1 MHLEADENSTVLFLF
16 FSVIEAKDHPLN
28 IHYFPINVVLFFF
41 LFLFYFT

>member
-1 MHLEADENSTVLFLF
+1 MHLEADEMSTVLFF

-28 IHYFPINVVLFFF
+28 IHYFQINVVLFFF